1 MEVSNWPGPLTVPS
15 LLSRKNP
22 CWVTRFAHPPTHM
35 HASRRTQARTHSC
48 THACWTFT
56 TWRAPTHAFTHREIY
71 ICMATHTHA
80 LFLSE
85 QILASLCG
93 LIVCQVSILH
103 LCITRCCTQSRKA
116 KKNNSPGICPIPS
129 WIRCMLH
136 RKCNQ
141 TLADRVILLTD
152 VQIFVTVSFQV
163 HKQTSWVS

>member
-56 TWRAPTHAFTHREIY
+56 TRRAPTHAFTHREIY
-71 ICMATHTHA
+71 ICMDTHTHA
-80 LFLSE
+80 LYLSE

-116 KKNNSPGICPIPS
+116 KKKQQSGHLSNPI
-129 WIRCMLH
+129 L
-136 RKCNQ
+136 
-141 TLADRVILLTD
+141 D
-152 VQIFVTVSFQV
+152 QV
-163 HKQTSWVS
+163 HVASQMQPNPGWSGYFTDRCPNICHCLFSSP